1 MARKSAG
8 EIYIDYRAGTA
19 IFNKDMEG
27 VLTKVAAIGATLG
40 NVLGTGITAGARQL
54 YEMTAHVVTLGHE
67 MGLAAQK
74 AGLSIEAFSGLRYA
88 AKMAD
93 VNTESFTG
101 AMGKLG
107 KSMMAAASGGES
119 GKNAFTRLGVSVK
132 DSAGHLRAGDE
143 VLADLAEKFAK
154 MPDGA
159 MKTAL
164 SLQVFGKAGA
174 NIVPMLNL
182 GRDGMRAYREEAER
196 LGLVMTEKTARQS
209 EQFVDSLKRL
219 QGALEGVGVA
229 IAAGILPPLSTAA
242 KQIGDMALGSG
253 AAKTAGEGLG
263 EMLRVVVVNATVA
276 ATALTEVFVRAKAL
290 SGYAT
295 GVRPTMREATMTAIV
310 TGKPKPMPSGG
321 LSGQWAED
329 SAVLQ
334 QMWQDT
340 YRKLDDIFNNYAPH
354 IQTSAR
360 KVGDSLSV
368 VGKAA
373 KQAIPPFTDLEKAFD
388 ELRKKLIAV
397 STAGSESD
405 KFFAE
410 LPKVVAP
417 ERLRE
422 MTAEWAKINETVSK
436 SAFWKSI
443 SADMKVSAEE
453 MQKFAAEV
461 TASLKTEGSQ
471 FYEYLSKI
479 EAAMAGG
486 KLNELTGKVAFATK
500 VLGRGTGA
508 NALPLDRLLDDLGKE
523 NKAVSDAAR
532 EARREMVD
540 LGRTIGSVFEDALL
554 KMDNFGGMLKS
565 IGEDVLRLIIRL
577 QVTYPLTQ
585 ALVGAAAFNPG
596 ATPGGLLGKIAG
608 LFAGGAKAG
617 GGLSFDQLLA
627 QYGGMSWGL
636 LPGFARGGD
645 VSAGRPIIVGESGR
659 ELFVPKVDG
668 RIFPR
673 EAAGATV
680 INNVDARGAD
690 PAVEYRVL
698 RAIKEAMRQSKIAGQ
713 AEIIDRARR
722 MVCG

>member
-1 MARKSAG
+1 
-8 EIYIDYRAGTA
+8 
-19 IFNKDMEG
+19 
-27 VLTKVAAIGATLG
+27 
-40 NVLGTGITAGARQL
+40 
-54 YEMTAHVVTLGHE
+54 
-67 MGLAAQK
+67 
-74 AGLSIEAFSGLRYA
+74 
-88 AKMAD
+88 
-93 VNTESFTG
+93 
-101 AMGKLG
+101 
-107 KSMMAAASGGES
+107 
-119 GKNAFTRLGVSVK
+119 
-132 DSAGHLRAGDE
+132 
-143 VLADLAEKFAK
+143 
-154 MPDGA
+154 
-159 MKTAL
+159 
-164 SLQVFGKAGA
+164 
-174 NIVPMLNL
+174 
-182 GRDGMRAYREEAER
+182 
-196 LGLVMTEKTARQS
+196 
-209 EQFVDSLKRL
+209 
-219 QGALEGVGVA
+219 
-229 IAAGILPPLSTAA
+229 
-242 KQIGDMALGSG
+242 
-253 AAKTAGEGLG
+253 
-263 EMLRVVVVNATVA
+263 
-276 ATALTEVFVRAKAL
+276 
-290 SGYAT
+290 
-295 GVRPTMREATMTAIV
+295 
-310 TGKPKPMPSGG
+310 
-321 LSGQWAED
+321 
-329 SAVLQ
+329 
-334 QMWQDT
+334 
-340 YRKLDDIFNNYAPH
+340 
-354 IQTSAR
+354 
-360 KVGDSLSV
+360 
-368 VGKAA
+368 
-373 KQAIPPFTDLEKAFD
+373 
-388 ELRKKLIAV
+388 
-397 STAGSESD
+397 
-405 KFFAE
+405 
-410 LPKVVAP
+410 
-417 ERLRE
+417 
-422 MTAEWAKINETVSK
+422 
-436 SAFWKSI
+436 
-443 SADMKVSAEE
+443 
-453 MQKFAAEV
+453 
-461 TASLKTEGSQ
+461 
-471 FYEYLSKI
+471 
-479 EAAMAGG
+479 MAGG